1 MTPAAQLHEVALGT
15 AIPLHVP
22 IQLLIVPVLTCPF
35 LDIHPFLPP
44 STTSPSSNSL
54 PPKPDP
60 QWLRHF
66 PAPQSVAFLKDGSAS
81 SNSPTMSFAE
91 TTSLNMSTVVLVTGA
106 TGLLGRQVFNT
117 FKSSGCL
124 VVGQGYSRANP
135 PTILK
140 ADLEKPDDI
149 HALLDDVK

>member
-1 MTPAAQLHEVALGT
+1 MSTTIPPAYLHKS
-15 AIPLHVP
+15 AIIPF
-22 IQLLIVPVLTCPF
+22 LTCIF
-35 LDIHPFLPP
+35 FDLDIFLPT
-44 STTSPSSNSL
+44 STTSISSNSL
-54 PPKPDP
+54 APKPDP

-66 PAPQSVAFLKDGSAS
+66 TAPQPEAFLKNGFAS
-81 SNSPTMSFAE
+81 SISSTMSFPE